1 MIMKRFCTFQL
12 TNFHTIPVRA
22 LNKTD
27 VIVIGAG
34 LSGLNAA
41 LLLESGGMNV
51 TVLEGRDRIGGR
63 VQSLR
68 NIPGNPE
75 VGGTAFAPGYA
86 RLVDAATKYGVG
98 LIDITPTIP
107 FFFDRQVVL
116 KDQFI
121 SNAEWP
127 ESPLNPFPDAFKK
140 APAYGYYNMLMGS
153 INPLATSDAWL
164 KPENAHLDI
173 SLHEWLR
180 QMGQSDAAIELAYNT
195 NPTHGMSAHDISAL
209 MAMQAG
215 YFGGMQRQLSATNPV
230 KGYTAK
236 GGNQAI
242 PEAMANALK
251 TEVRFNSARLSR

>member
-1 MIMKRFCTFQL
+1 MNRT
-12 TNFHTIPVRA
+12 TNKITRRNVIKALGSAPLLAAASPVRA

-51 TVLEGRDRIGGR
+51 TVLEGRNRIGGR

-127 ESPLNPFPDAFKK
+127 ESPLNPFPEPFKARK
-140 APAYGYYNMLMGS
+140 TPNTIFHCMTGCCKWVSRKKVFASPTTPIPHMACPHM
-153 INPLATSDAWL
+153 TS
-164 KPENAHLDI
+164 
-173 SLHEWLR
+173 
-180 QMGQSDAAIELAYNT
+180 
-195 NPTHGMSAHDISAL
+195 
-209 MAMQAG
+209 
-215 YFGGMQRQLSATNPV
+215 QL
-230 KGYTAK
+230 
-236 GGNQAI
+236 
-242 PEAMANALK
+242 
-251 TEVRFNSARLSR
+251 